1 MSDMTQ
7 RLARD
12 KFTGDLDAMVKRRV
26 IRVLVVSDR
35 TNLFFDGVQMRGI
48 MYEMFR
54 AFEAQ
59 LNKKYKTGNAPVNL
73 LFVPTD
79 RDKVIETLADG
90 RGDILGRPAAI
101 TDEWKKYG
109 DFSDPIREGISYV
122 VVTGPKSPPLA
133 KVEDLS
139 GKEVYIHKLSAF
151 YLAVQ
156 KLNERLKS
164 EGRPPVIV
172 KEADPNLAE
181 DDILEML
188 NAGLIEITIARD
200 LYADFWAKIYSDI
213 HPHKDIAVAS
223 GEATGFAVRK
233 NTPQL
238 LAALNEF
245 VKDHRVG
252 TSFGN
257 TVLNRYL
264 KDTKWVKNSLAEG
277 ELKKF
282 DQMVKLFQLHGQTY
296 SLPYL
301 LMAAQA
307 YQESGLNQDAKSS
320 AGAVGVMQ
328 IKPATAAGNPIN
340 IPNVQSVDKNIE
352 AGAKYIR
359 FMMDR
364 YYKDEPMDA
373 TNKGLFTFASYN
385 AGPARIASLRKKA
398 QAEGLDPNRWFNN
411 VELIASREIGRE
423 TVQYVSNIYKYYLA
437 YSMVTEQRVK
447 AQAAKERARK
457 EQGGKK

>member
-1 MSDMTQ
+1 M
-7 RLARD
+7 
-12 KFTGDLDAMVKRRV
+12 
-26 IRVLVVSDR
+26 R
-35 TNLFFDGVQMRGI
+35 T
-48 MYEMFR
+48 
-54 AFEAQ
+54 
-59 LNKKYKTGNAPVNL
+59 
-73 LFVPTD
+73 
-79 RDKVIETLADG
+79 
-90 RGDILGRPAAI
+90 
-101 TDEWKKYG
+101 
-109 DFSDPIREGISYV
+109 
-122 VVTGPKSPPLA
+122 
-133 KVEDLS
+133 S
-139 GKEVYIHKLSAF
+139 GL
-151 YLAVQ
+151 
-156 KLNERLKS
+156 
-164 EGRPPVIV
+164 
-172 KEADPNLAE
+172 
-181 DDILEML
+181 
-188 NAGLIEITIARD
+188 
-200 LYADFWAKIYSDI
+200 KIYTDI
-213 HPHKDIAVAS
+213 RPHKDIVVAS

-238 LAALNEF
+238 VAALNEF

-257 TVLNRYL
+257 TVMNRYL

-340 IPNVQSVDKNIE
+340 IPNVQTVDKNIE

-364 YYKDEPMDA
+364 YYKDEPMDT

-447 AQAAKERARK
+447 TLAAKERARK
-457 EQGGKK
+457 ELGGKK